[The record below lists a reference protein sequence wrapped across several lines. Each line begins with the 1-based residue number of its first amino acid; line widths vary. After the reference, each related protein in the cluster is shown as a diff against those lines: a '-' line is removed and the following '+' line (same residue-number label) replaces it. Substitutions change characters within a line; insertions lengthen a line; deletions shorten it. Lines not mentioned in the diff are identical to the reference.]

1 MKCLRDCVLSWNAMN
16 ASMPHVTSINA
27 IKDWYQTEMKSGAD
41 ICSSFGFWRQ
51 LQMENWSSS
60 LDTNFC
66 LWYLGMQMAMGSV
79 LGELELDFGRVANS
93 AFCHEALVSFL
104 CGF

>member
-1 MKCLRDCVLSWNAMN
+1 MN

-41 ICSSFGFWRQ
+41 ICSSLWFLEAASNGE
-51 LQMENWSSS
+51 LVIKS
-60 LDTNFC
+60 LDGNFC
-66 LWYLGMQMAMGSV
+66 LWFLGMQMAIGSV

>member
-1 MKCLRDCVLSWNAMN
+1 MN

-41 ICSSFGFWRQ
+41 IRSYLGFWRQ
-51 LQMENWSSS
+51 LQMENWSSKVCAEI
-60 LDTNFC
+60 C
-66 LWYLGMQMAMGSV
+66 LWFLGMQMAIGSV

-93 AFCHEALVSFL
+93 FCHEALVSVL